1 MTSSLFFGLSPS
13 MTFKQLTFNVVF
25 RVLPLVAGS
34 YERTGYLE
42 VITMNLLIYMNKR
55 AMQFT
60 V

>member
-1 MTSSLFFGLSPS
+1 